1 MPVKTVYF
9 VVGGRVH
16 GVGFRWFV
24 MQKALELQISGWV
37 QNTHDGKVE
46 IEAEGNPNDLETF
59 TDLIRIGP
67 PRAQIRTF
75 SVSEIT
81 PPRNYSNF
89 IIR

>member
-1 MPVKTVYF
+1 MTVKTLYCL
-9 VVGGRVH
+9 VGGRVH

-24 MQKALELQISGWV
+24 MQKALELQIYGWV

-46 IEAEGNPNDLETF
+46 IEAEGNATDLETF

-67 PRAQIRTF
+67 SRARIHTF

-81 PPRNYSNF
+81 PARNYSNF